1 MSEETRNESSEAEV
15 RIGDL
20 LLSSFEVFAGYA
32 WQRLGLIPNPVTG
45 QVEEDLGEARTAI
58 DVCGRLIEFLEPHL
72 DDESRRRVHS
82 ALSDLRIQ
90 YVKKMGA
97 GGG

>member
-1 MSEETRNESSEAEV
+1 MSEQSHGEKLGRPV

-32 WQRLGLIPNPVTG
+32 WQRLGLLPDPVTG
-45 QVEEDLGEARTAI
+45 EITEDLAEARLAI

-72 DDESRRRVHS
+72 DEESRRRVHG

-90 YVKKMGA
+90 YVKKVGQ
-97 GGG
+97 GES